1 MATEITNDVRYTPDY
16 YAYYYSQRPLD
27 PRLPPPL
34 ISWEQNF
41 YNGPN
46 SMFINNAI
54 TPILISYYYRGIPSK
69 LWIEKKIIIIQR
81 ANS

>member
-1 MATEITNDVRYTPDY
+1 MTEITNDVRYTPDY

-46 SMFINNAI
+46 SMFIYNTIVIIN
-54 TPILISYYYRGIPSK
+54 TNVYLI
-69 LWIEKKIIIIQR
+69 
-81 ANS
+81 